1 MQTSFLLRLFRVLY
15 QSTDKIL
22 VFLNCMVRKQK
33 LLGCI
38 DKVHTLVE
46 QRDGFI
52 KKRIEVYVTYVDSG
66 GLVKTYVWKPM
77 SHRWTVGV
85 RSKRTYVSLFFSR
98 EKGNPIS
105 TAGVKF
111 DQSI

>member
-1 MQTSFLLRLFRVLY
+1 MVNEKCMTSFLLRLFRVPY

-22 VFLNCMVRKQK
+22 DFPNCMVRKQK

-52 KKRIEVYVTYVDSG
+52 KKRMEVYVT
-66 GLVKTYVWKPM
+66 
-77 SHRWTVGV
+77 
-85 RSKRTYVSLFFSR
+85 
-98 EKGNPIS
+98 
-105 TAGVKF
+105 
-111 DQSI
+111 